1 MFGQG
6 GNIIWRIYIFRFFD
20 IVFFGGRGT
29 VGGEGGGGYFAS
41 GLFSQ
46 ILYNLVTFY
55 GELLFVSFL

>member
-1 MFGQG
+1 MAYLYFSL
-6 GNIIWRIYIFRFFD
+6 FRYCLFCGAGD
-20 IVFFGGRGT
+20 GRRGD
-29 VGGEGGGGYFAS
+29 FAS

>member
-20 IVFFGGRGT
+20 IVFFWGAGDGRR
-29 VGGEGGGGYFAS
+29 GGGGYFAS

>member
-1 MFGQG
+1 MA
-6 GNIIWRIYIFRFFD
+6 YLYFRFFD

>member
-1 MFGQG
+1 MSGQG

-29 VGGEGGGGYFAS
+29 VGGGGGVYFAS

>member
-29 VGGEGGGGYFAS
+29 VGGGGGAGYFAS

>member
-1 MFGQG
+1 MFGEG

-20 IVFFGGRGT
+20 IVFFVGRGT
-29 VGGEGGGGYFAS
+29 VGGGGGDFAS